1 MEARIFP
8 KASLVAARRSCC
20 CWLLLAGVL
29 FVSMGAGARSRNFIV
44 ETGDPAL
51 DRQIVQAAETYRRDL
66 AIAWLGKAMPDW
78 AAPCMMTVRV
88 SPTLGAGGATTF
100 MFNGGE
106 VYGWRM
112 SIQGSRQRI
121 FDSVLPHEITHMV
134 LASHFR
140 RPLPRWADEGAAT
153 SVECAHERD
162 KHYRMLRE
170 FLCTRRGIAFSQMFA
185 MTEYPPDV
193 MPLYAQGFSLADFL
207 IQQGGR
213 RKFIAFLEEGL
224 ASNQWSAA
232 IDRHY
237 DLGDLGRLQNQWL
250 AWIREGHPRLES
262 APRGPAA
269 SPETLLADAS
279 AGRSNEVRDAKAP
292 ARSVR
297 APGEQLAAVG
307 RRPWPEPN
315 LIHHVPRGAVPADQ
329 VVLSGKLV
337 PLVRPESR
345 GAAAPAGSDLGASCP
360 SCPQMARPQLPEP
373 ARQIILQWN
382 KPGEPVHVP
391 MCGQRGMLR

>member
-8 KASLVAARRSCC
+8 KASLVAARRLY

-51 DRQIVQAAETYRRDL
+51 DRQIAQAAETYRRDL
-66 AIAWLGKAMPDW
+66 AIAWLGKEMPDW

-162 KHYRMLRE
+162 KHYRMLQE
-170 FLCTRRGIAFSQMFA
+170 FLCTRRGIPFSQMFA

-193 MPLYAQGFSLADFL
+193 MPLYAQGLSLADFL

-213 RKFIAFLEEGL
+213 RKFIVFLEDGL
-224 ASNQWSAA
+224 ASNQWSSA

-237 DLGDLGRLQNQWL
+237 GLGDLGRLQNQWL

-279 AGRSNEVRDAKAP
+279 AGRSNKFRNTKAP

-297 APGEQLAAVG
+297 APGEQLAMAG

-315 LIHHVPRGAVPADQ
+315 LIHHVPRGAAPGDQ
-329 VVLSGKLV
+329 LVLSGKLV
-337 PLVRPESR
+337 PLAHPESR
-345 GAAAPAGSDLGASCP
+345 GAAPAESDLGSPCP
-360 SCPQMARPQLPEP
+360 SCPQMARPQSPEP
-373 ARQIILQWN
+373 ARQIILQWS

-391 MCGQRGMLR
+391 MCGQQGMLR